1 MSDQNANWQP
11 QLSILDETRI
21 QDLFNAAVEILENV
35 GVNIHH
41 PQAQKLLDQ
50 AAVPSENQLRFSIPR
65 EVIKQALKTAA
76 KKITIHSQSGDPVM
90 PLDPWRIYFGTGS
103 DLIYTLNSKKD
114 QQQISRLRDIERSA
128 QLCQALDEIDFIMS
142 FGLPADVP
150 NPDAEPQQYHAIIRR
165 ATKPVIMTSF
175 SGMEAL
181 ERVHEMA
188 VKVAG
193 GDDTFQKKPN
203 YILYGQ
209 FVSPL
214 EHDYQALERLLFCAE
229 NHIPII
235 YVPTIMSGAS
245 GPITFFGSLALALA
259 ETLAGLV
266 IHQLSNPGAPFI
278 TGACISPLD
287 MKSGL
292 FPYGSAEWR
301 LNDLAFA
308 ELSRH
313 FGIPVF
319 GTGGASDSKRLDAQ
333 AGAEYSSSLLT
344 AALAGTNL
352 IHDVG
357 YLNSG
362 LTGSL
367 ESIVLGADI
376 IRWVKRFISGIQI
389 SENQLAMDVIMETG
403 PAGEF
408 LSHDHT
414 YKNLHQTVW
423 EPLVFNHQD
432 HDSWREA
439 GSKTYE
445 RNALDFALEILNSTE
460 KHQLDPNVNQ
470 ELAEISKYDSKI

>member
-1 MSDQNANWQP
+1 MSDQSSNWQP
-11 QLSILDETRI
+11 RLGLLNETRI
-21 QDLFNAAVEILENV
+21 QELFSSAAEILETV

-41 PQAQKLLDQ
+41 PQAQILLEQ
-50 AAVPSENQLRFSIPR
+50 AGASSEKEIRYSIPR
-65 EVIKQALKTAA
+65 ELIEKALQTAA
-76 KKITIHSQSGDPVM
+76 KKITIHSQNGEPVM

-103 DLIYTLNSKKD
+103 DLIYTLNSKQD
-114 QQQISRLRDIERSA
+114 QQRFSRLHDVEHSA
-128 QLCQALDEIDFIMS
+128 RLCQALDEIDFIMS

-150 NPDAEPQQYHAIIRR
+150 NPDAEPQQYHAILRN

-181 ERVHEMA
+181 ERVHAMA
-188 VKVAG
+188 VKMAG
-193 GDDTFQKKPN
+193 GDDIFRKKPN
-203 YILYGQ
+203 FILYGQ

-214 EHDYQALERLLFCAE
+214 EHDFQALDRLLFCAQKQ
-229 NHIPII
+229 IPII

-245 GPITFFGSLALALA
+245 GPITLHGSLALALS
-259 ETLAGLV
+259 ETLVGLV

-308 ELSRH
+308 ELARY
-313 FGIPVF
+313 FRIPVF
-319 GTGGASDSKRLDAQ
+319 GTGGATDSKRLDAQ
-333 AGAEYSSSLLT
+333 AGAEYSSSLLS

-376 IRWVKRFISGIQI
+376 IRWVKRFVNGIQI
-389 SENQLAMDVIMETG
+389 SEKQLAMDVIAEIG

-414 YKNLHQTVW
+414 YENLHQNVW

-432 HDSWREA
+432 YDSWEA
-439 GSKTYE
+439 DGAIRYDK
-445 RNALDFALEILNSTE
+445 NALAFAQDALNSTRMDI
-460 KHQLDPNVNQ
+460 LDPDINQ
-470 ELAEISKYDSKI
+470 DLAEISGYGSEI